1 MLHGKHRFGG
11 RLCQC
16 IGHAPALQNPIRL
29 VSHGM
34 AQELQLLIT
43 CTCSMALDGSIL
55 RKFSVGLTCNDG
67 LESAVQNQTLIAF

>member
-1 MLHGKHRFGG
+1 
-11 RLCQC
+11 
-16 IGHAPALQNPIRL
+16 
-29 VSHGM
+29 M

-67 LESAVQNQTLIAF
+67 FEAAVQNQTLIAY